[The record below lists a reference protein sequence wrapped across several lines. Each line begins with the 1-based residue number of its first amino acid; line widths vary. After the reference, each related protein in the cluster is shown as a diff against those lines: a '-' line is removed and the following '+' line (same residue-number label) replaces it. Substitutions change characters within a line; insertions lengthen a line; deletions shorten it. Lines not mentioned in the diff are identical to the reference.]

1 MKKLF
6 QIGAFF
12 LVFASPALAQ
22 KGYLFVESVPDS
34 AVVIIDG
41 SHLQKY
47 FTPVLC
53 TLSIGEHSIEI
64 TKRFY
69 ESEMFKVKIESEAV
83 VRKRVDFVRQEKF
96 KVTKPTGMTVE
107 GKYGQLTIITNP
119 HGAEVLADGEKLSLT
134 TPVTLSNVPAG
145 LHRFAIVY
153 HYIQYDTTIIV
164 TGDDP
169 QTAVIDLR
177 HFEGKE
183 SYSIMPRVTTKV
195 VIVVPGCDYRLNDS
209 GALLIKGVD
218 AEINIRTGDTSLMLT
233 HKELADFPA
242 TPTNSIMNE
251 KGADPSTLRLRSG
264 QASAGQARTSAA
276 HKPGVR
282 LPKTEFTYIFEPYLD
297 AKLQFDINTYTSK
310 KKHQPKVELKPQ
322 SYYHNFPASLNSGKT
337 INVRIYI
344 EDDGEIVFRYW

>member
-6 QIGAFF
+6 QMGALF

-83 VRKRVDFVRQEKF
+83 VRKRVDFVRQDKF

-134 TPVTLSNVPAG
+134 TPVTLSNVTAG
-145 LHRFAIVY
+145 PHRYAIVY

-164 TGDDP
+164 TGDAP

-183 SYSIMPRVTTKV
+183 MYSIMPHVQTKV
-195 VIVVPGCDYRLNDS
+195 VIVVPGCEYKLDDS

-218 AEINIRTGDTSLMLT
+218 AEINIRTGDTSLTLT

-242 TPTNSIMNE
+242 KADTAGVMNK
-251 KGADPSTLRLRSG
+251 KGADPSTPRLRSG
-264 QASAGQARTSAA
+264 QASSGQARSPDYSMYSYFFTSF
-276 HKPGVR
+276 KNS
-282 LPKTEFTYIFEPYLD
+282 I
-297 AKLQFDINTYTSK
+297 SK
-310 KKHQPKVELKPQ
+310 YKVELPGII
-322 SYYHNFPASLNSGKT
+322 SPRPLAP
-337 INVRIYI
+337 
-344 EDDGEIVFRYW
+344 